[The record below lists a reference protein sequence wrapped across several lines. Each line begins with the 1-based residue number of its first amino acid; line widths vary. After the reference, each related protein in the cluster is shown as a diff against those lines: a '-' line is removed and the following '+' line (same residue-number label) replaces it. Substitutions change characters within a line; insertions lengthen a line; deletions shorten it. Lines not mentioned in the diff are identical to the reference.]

1 MAQQTGYSSHFA
13 GGYSYQE
20 SHTPGTSVDALQP
33 AQAQAGVFFAPG
45 EMFFESGDH
54 VASFTDALR
63 IDGHVTEPFLDFQNR
78 QSDKELMLLVP
89 TGQSNCG
96 PSITVGGQMRVS
108 AMAAAVSRANKFSY
122 LGRFPPD
129 FVGNHATDAR
139 ITHANAAA
147 VIHFTPWAHGYA
159 ETLFSDV
166 FTFPDFNQGS
176 FQVRQAYVAFGDLTQ
191 SPWYAFIG
199 KKNVSFG
206 DMGTLSPYSQS
217 VVWHYFA
224 PLAEGA
230 GVGYAANGL
239 NASITALNGSR
250 GIRVT
255 DSETRGNLNN
265 FAANARYEVP
275 IDDQSWVAFGAGY
288 LHGTI
293 YDAATAEHTNPQIT
307 GPRNGAWDVNVA
319 AKVGQWRAEYE
330 VATTLKAWPATGSQ
344 VTAYRTELAYD
355 MLLMNDPFRISGSWS
370 EGRQGPG
377 DSEFEFNRQIV
388 AGLRYDPHPNVMI
401 SLEYIRSMGFA
412 PLINITTVS
421 DKDAS
426 QDTVLLGIVLNI

>member
-1 MAQQTGYSSHFA
+1 
-13 GGYSYQE
+13 
-20 SHTPGTSVDALQP
+20 
-33 AQAQAGVFFAPG
+33 
-45 EMFFESGDH
+45 
-54 VASFTDALR
+54 
-63 IDGHVTEPFLDFQNR
+63 
-78 QSDKELMLLVP
+78 
-89 TGQSNCG
+89 
-96 PSITVGGQMRVS
+96 
-108 AMAAAVSRANKFSY
+108 
-122 LGRFPPD
+122 
-129 FVGNHATDAR
+129 
-139 ITHANAAA
+139 
-147 VIHFTPWAHGYA
+147 
-159 ETLFSDV
+159 
-166 FTFPDFNQGS
+166 
-176 FQVRQAYVAFGDLTQ
+176 
-191 SPWYAFIG
+191 
-199 KKNVSFG
+199 
-206 DMGTLSPYSQS
+206 MGTLSPYSQS
-217 VVWHYFA
+217 VVLHYFA